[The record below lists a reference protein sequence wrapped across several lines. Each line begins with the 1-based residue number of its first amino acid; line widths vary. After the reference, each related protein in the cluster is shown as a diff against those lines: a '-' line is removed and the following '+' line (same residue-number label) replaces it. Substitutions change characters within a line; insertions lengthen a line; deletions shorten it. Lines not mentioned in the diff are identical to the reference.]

1 MFREFHNGYFLG
13 QETSRDYTE
22 VFGRSGGTQQ
32 PLERK
37 VAVADFWS
45 HCGCESFKQR
55 IVILRP
61 GDYFRFARDRPA
73 QSESFKK
80 RLKIRHIL
88 EQSLFFKTPYV
99 WNDRRPRPRLKER
112 SSCRAI
118 GHVHERCLDPASD
131 VMVTAVLPV

>member
-1 MFREFHNGYFLG
+1 MTN
-13 QETSRDYTE
+13 
-22 VFGRSGGTQQ
+22 

-37 VAVADFWS
+37 VGVADSGHTVGANHSNSASPFYV
-45 HCGCESFKQR
+45 R
-55 IVILRP
+55 V
-61 GDYFRFARDRPA
+61 DYFQFARDRPA
-73 QSESFKK
+73 QSESFRK

-99 WNDRRPRPRLKER
+99 WDDRRPRPRLKER
-112 SSCRAI
+112 SPCRAI